1 MNKRLPLLF
10 TLLALVLLA
19 VSIAYWFLQ
28 LYKPEQRPLA
38 PAPAV
43 AQAEP
48 NPEAAAYLFG
58 GQPSAVAVS
67 NYQLT
72 GVVSAGRDSAVILV
86 AEGSPP
92 KAVRIGREIV
102 PGVTVAEVHP
112 KYVILSEGGAMKRV
126 DLAPDTGSS
135 SQMSGMAAPPM
146 PQPVAAAPAPGVEP
160 QTAPG
165 VVGVPPNMQSV
176 PPPGGPPEGTPTTP
190 ENAIPVQDAPP
201 DPTMGQP
208 QPGQEQQEQ
217 QGQQLQQGQQDQ
229 QGQVPPPP
237 NQVQMP
243 PPTRAYNSP
252 VGEPNP
258 TQ

>member
-10 TLLALVLLA
+10 TLLALVLLVA
-19 VSIAYWFLQ
+19 SIAYWFLQ

-38 PAPAV
+38 PAPSV

-58 GQPSAVAVS
+58 GQPTAVAIS

-72 GVVSAGRDSAVILV
+72 GVVSAGVNSAVILV

-112 KYVILSEGGAMKRV
+112 KYVMLSEGGVMKRV
-126 DLAPDTGSS
+126 DLAPDTGVS
-135 SQMSGMAAPPM
+135 SQPGMAPPI
-146 PQPVAAAPAPGVEP
+146 PRAQPVAVAPAPGVEP
-160 QTAPG
+160 QTSPG
-165 VVGVPPNMQSV
+165 VVAAPVNMGPVPQENPTPAQEA
-176 PPPGGPPEGTPTTP
+176 PPP
-190 ENAIPVQDAPP
+190 PP
-201 DPTMGQP
+201 DPTMAQP
-208 QPGQEQQEQ
+208 Q
-217 QGQQLQQGQQDQ
+217 QGQQGQQGQA
-229 QGQVPPPP
+229 PPPP

-243 PPTRAYNSP
+243 PPTRAVNSP

>member
-1 MNKRLPLLF
+1 MNKRLPLLL
-10 TLLALVLLA
+10 TLLALILLVA
-19 VSIAYWFLQ
+19 SSAYWFLQ

-38 PAPAV
+38 PAPAM
-43 AQAEP
+43 AQVEP

-58 GQPSAVAVS
+58 GQPTAVAIS

-72 GVVSAGRDSAVILV
+72 GVVSAGSNSAVILV

-112 KYVILSEGGAMKRV
+112 KYVMLSEGGVMKRV
-126 DLAPDTGSS
+126 DLAPDTGAS
-135 SQMSGMAAPPM
+135 SQPGMAPPM
-146 PQPVAAAPAPGVEP
+146 PQPVAAAPPPGVEP

-165 VVGVPPNMQSV
+165 VVAAPGNMQQQ
-176 PPPGGPPEGTPTTP
+176 PGGGVALTTP
-190 ENAIPVQDAPP
+190 EPALPEAPPPP
-201 DPTMGQP
+201 DPTMTQP
-208 QPGQEQQEQ
+208 Q
-217 QGQQLQQGQQDQ
+217 QGQQGQQQGQQ
-229 QGQVPPPP
+229 GQNPPPP

-243 PPTRAYNSP
+243 PPTRAVNSP

>member
-10 TLLALVLLA
+10 TLLALILLA
-19 VSIAYWFLQ
+19 ASIAYWFLQ

-38 PAPAV
+38 PAPVV

-48 NPEAAAYLFG
+48 SPEAAAYLFG
-58 GQPSAVAVS
+58 GQPSAVAIS

-72 GVVSAGRDSAVILV
+72 GVVSAGPNSAVILV

-112 KYVILSEGGAMKRV
+112 RYVMLSEGGVMKRV
-126 DLAPDTGSS
+126 DLAPDTGAS
-135 SQMSGMAAPPM
+135 SQLSGAMAPPV
-146 PQPVAAAPAPGVEP
+146 PSQAPVAEAPPPGVEP
-160 QTAPG
+160 QTSPG
-165 VVGVPPNMQSV
+165 AVGIPPSMQSV
-176 PPPGGPPEGTPTTP
+176 PPPGGPPGGTPTTP
-190 ENAIPVQDAPP
+190 ENAIPVQEAPPP
-201 DPTMGQP
+201 DPTMSP
-208 QPGQEQQEQ
+208 QQQ
-217 QGQQLQQGQQDQ
+217 QGQN
-229 QGQVPPPP
+229 PPPP

-243 PPTRAYNSP
+243 PPTRSVGSP
-252 VGEPNP
+252 VGQVPQ

>member
-1 MNKRLPLLF
+1 MNKRLPLLL
-10 TLLALVLLA
+10 TLLALVLLVA
-19 VSIAYWFLQ
+19 SVAYWFLQ

-58 GQPSAVAVS
+58 GQPTAVAVS

-72 GVVSAGRDSAVILV
+72 GVISAGSNSAVILV

-92 KAVRIGREIV
+92 QAVRIGREIV

-112 KYVILSEGGAMKRV
+112 KYVMLSEGGVMKRV

-135 SQMSGMAAPPM
+135 SQPYAAPPVRG

-160 QTAPG
+160 QTSPGAVAAPVNMG
-165 VVGVPPNMQSV
+165 PVPEESNPTQNPNL
-176 PPPGGPPEGTPTTP
+176 PPE
-190 ENAIPVQDAPP
+190 PP
-201 DPTMGQP
+201 MPQP
-208 QPGQEQQEQ
+208 QQDQQQEQ
-217 QGQQLQQGQQDQ
+217 QQA
-229 QGQVPPPP
+229 PPP

-243 PPTRAYNSP
+243 PPTRAVNSP
-252 VGEPNP
+252 VAEPNP

>member
-10 TLLALVLLA
+10 TLLALILLA
-19 VSIAYWFLQ
+19 VSLAYWFLQ

-48 NPEAAAYLFG
+48 SLDAAAYLFG
-58 GQPSAVAVS
+58 GQPSAVAIS

-112 KYVILSEGGAMKRV
+112 KYVILSEGGVMKRV
-126 DLAPDTGSS
+126 DLAQDTGPT
-135 SQMSGMAAPPM
+135 SQPVGMAEPPM
-146 PQPVAAAPAPGVEP
+146 PMPVAVPEPVMDAPGVEP

-165 VVGVPPNMQSV
+165 VVGVPANMQSV
-176 PPPGGPPEGTPTTP
+176 PPPGGPPAGTPTTP
-190 ENAIPVQDAPP
+190 ETAIPAQEAPP
-201 DPTMGQP
+201 DPTMAQP
-208 QPGQEQQEQ
+208 Q
-217 QGQQLQQGQQDQ
+217 QGA
-229 QGQVPPPP
+229 QVSPP
-237 NQVQMP
+237 NEVQMP
-243 PPTRAYNSP
+243 PPVRAVNSP
-252 VGEPNP
+252 VTEPNP
-258 TQ
+258 EM

>member
-10 TLLALVLLA
+10 TLLALILLVA
-19 VSIAYWFLQ
+19 SVAYWFLQ

-38 PAPAV
+38 APPAV

-48 NPEAAAYLFG
+48 STEAAAYLFG
-58 GQPSAVAVS
+58 GQPTAVAIS

-72 GVVSAGRDSAVILV
+72 GVVSAGANSAVILV

-112 KYVILSEGGAMKRV
+112 KYVMLSEGGVMKRV
-126 DLAPDTGSS
+126 DLAPDTGASN
-135 SQMSGMAAPPM
+135 QLGGMAAPPVAG
-146 PQPVAAAPAPGVEP
+146 PQPVAVAPAPGVEP
-160 QTAPG
+160 QTSPG
-165 VVGVPPNMQSV
+165 AVTIPPNMQSV
-176 PPPGGPPEGTPTTP
+176 PPPGGPPGGTPTTP
-190 ENAIPVQDAPP
+190 ETAIPVGQVPEPP
-201 DPTMGQP
+201 MDPNVPGAQP
-208 QPGQEQQEQ
+208 
-217 QGQQLQQGQQDQ
+217 

-243 PPTRAYNSP
+243 PPTRAVNSP
-252 VGEPNP
+252 VGQTPQ